1 MVITFDW
8 TGPKVYL
15 PNMQSEPNAQIP
27 VFDEHIWASQIWSF
41 IFAPLQLQCKLPNV
55 RGSWLNLILVN
66 HTFGQCPMGRVFQY
80 PVGYW
85 QKYRVAGLG
94 RSIRYGYFR
103 VSFLVSSI
111 SGYSWVFMGI
121 YDIISF
127 FGGSEPNI
135 KVSFYKNL
143 RVSLSSCLPLPKTV
157 LVLYLKYHFVS
168 GNARNIG

>member
-1 MVITFDW
+1 M
-8 TGPKVYL
+8 
-15 PNMQSEPNAQIP
+15 PNGSGFSVSCRILAKIP
-27 VFDEHIWASQIWSF
+27 
-41 IFAPLQLQCKLPNV
+41 
-55 RGSWLNLILVN
+55 GS
-66 HTFGQCPMGRVFQY
+66 GS
-80 PVGYW
+80 
-85 QKYRVAGLG
+85 G
-94 RSIRYGYFR
+94 RSIRYGYFW

-135 KVSFYKNL
+135 KVFFYKKL
-143 RVSLSSCLPLPKTV
+143 RVLLSSCLPLPKTV